1 MATRAPER
9 SRSVLPQYIAL
20 AVTWGASFLFIKIGL
35 EGLSPAQVVLGR
47 LLTGALALAVIS
59 IARRQSLPRD
69 PSVWVHLLVV
79 AILLCVAPFLLFA
92 WAEKDISSGLA
103 SIYNATT
110 PLMTMLVSLAALP
123 AERPTRSRLVGLAAG
138 FLGVVIVLGPW
149 RGLGHGATTAQLACL
164 AATTSYGLAFVYLRR
179 FISARGLPALSVAT
193 VQVGLGAA
201 VMLLSAPMVA
211 RGSVDLTARVV
222 LSVLA
227 LGVLGTG
234 LAYVWNT
241 NIVVG
246 WGATN
251 ASTVTYLTP
260 VVGIVLGVLVL
271 SETVRWNQPLG
282 AQIVI
287 LGIALSQGRLAVGS
301 IRALPGYMIKLSGR

>member
-123 AERPTRSRLVGLAAG
+123 AERPTRSRLVGLAVGVDPRIGGALAQLVAYPAG
-138 FLGVVIVLGPW
+138 EIRRKWPATPAAPAQCGEDGARNRSAAQGVAVGRAGVSHC
-149 RGLGHGATTAQLACL
+149 GLG
-164 AATTSYGLAFVYLRR
+164 
-179 FISARGLPALSVAT
+179 
-193 VQVGLGAA
+193 
-201 VMLLSAPMVA
+201 
-211 RGSVDLTARVV
+211 
-222 LSVLA
+222 
-227 LGVLGTG
+227 
-234 LAYVWNT
+234 
-241 NIVVG
+241 
-246 WGATN
+246 
-251 ASTVTYLTP
+251 
-260 VVGIVLGVLVL
+260 
-271 SETVRWNQPLG
+271 
-282 AQIVI
+282 
-287 LGIALSQGRLAVGS
+287 
-301 IRALPGYMIKLSGR
+301 